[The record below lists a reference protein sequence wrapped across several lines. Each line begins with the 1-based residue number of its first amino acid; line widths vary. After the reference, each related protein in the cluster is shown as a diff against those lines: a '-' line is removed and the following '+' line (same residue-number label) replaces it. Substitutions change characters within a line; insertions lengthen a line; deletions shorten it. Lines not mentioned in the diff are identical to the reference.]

1 MAFSDEQLAER
12 LRNLA
17 TDAELSG
24 NYVAHK
30 WLSEAA
36 ARLMELANAWHPSMG
51 VSDGVTISGWES
63 PHHQAF
69 MRLVDDILGDNQ

>member
-1 MAFSDEQLAER
+1 MAFSDDQLAQR

-24 NYVAHK
+24 NYLAAK
-30 WLSEAA
+30 WLGEAA

-51 VSDGVTISGWES
+51 VSDGVTIGGWES

-69 MRLVDDILGDNQ
+69 MRVVDDILGDNQ

>member
-1 MAFSDEQLAER
+1 MAFSDDQLAQR

-24 NYVAHK
+24 NYLAAK
-30 WLSEAA
+30 WLGQAA
-36 ARLMELANAWHPSMG
+36 ARLMELASAWHPSMG

-69 MRLVDDILGDNQ
+69 MRVVDDILGDK